1 MEEPNGVNRELM
13 LKINQTNI
21 SIRNGKEKISML
33 SEVVSSKENKN
44 HDLFLLWIVSISQRE
59 SVQRAYKARK
69 AVIIV
74 KADFWLCICMC
85 VHMCMF
91 SHSVVSDSLWPMDY
105 SPPGSSVHGILQ
117 GRILE
122 RVAMPSSRELSR
134 PRDQTHVSCISCI
147 GRWILYH
154 LSHQGSPVCTK
165 GAVYTGSVVAESGI
179 ECVRISFPRAAGT
192 GQVATKWPK
201 KAGVHSPTALET
213 RRPKSRCQQA
223 LEALEKC
230 PPLPLPASGGCE
242 LSLACSSIQPLS
254 PSSCGQ
260 FLCVFVFSSVSC
272 KETCDWIW
280 YLPG

>member
-33 SEVVSSKENKN
+33 SEVLSSKENKN

-74 KADFWLCICMC
+74 KADFWLCMCMC

-122 RVAMPSSRELSR
+122 RVATPSSRELSR
-134 PRDQTHVSCISCI
+134 PRDQTHAYCISCI
-147 GRWILYH
+147 GMWILYH
-154 LSHQGSPVCTK
+154 LSHQGSPVH
-165 GAVYTGSVVAESGI
+165 A
-179 ECVRISFPRAAGT
+179 
-192 GQVATKWPK
+192 
-201 KAGVHSPTALET
+201 
-213 RRPKSRCQQA
+213 
-223 LEALEKC
+223 
-230 PPLPLPASGGCE
+230 
-242 LSLACSSIQPLS
+242 
-254 PSSCGQ
+254 
-260 FLCVFVFSSVSC
+260 
-272 KETCDWIW
+272 
-280 YLPG
+280 